1 MRQSTDVFSLQPSE
15 LIKKLQDLQKKN
27 TALNFQ
33 LLHCKK
39 KLKKQTKCSKRLQ
52 ENVSALT
59 SNLKFLN
66 EDQKSALHKRSR
78 KGCVW
83 SAETVKKALQLK
95 FACGSTG
102 YDVLL
107 EQGNPLPSRRTLCR
121 RLQHLSFQP
130 GVLKEIFDIME
141 TKVAAMTD
149 IEKDCVL
156 FMDEMEIR
164 RGLELD
170 RGSDAFLGTTTLPE
184 SDQPANHALVFMVG
198 GMNTRWKQVI
208 AYHFTGAYVSGDTL
222 KDFVFHLIRLCT
234 QISLRVLCVTCDM
247 GSSNRAMWRA
257 LNLSSSRQSVTTCSV
272 PHPCDEEK
280 ELHFMPD
287 PAHVLKNL
295 RGHLVRKDAMCLSDD
310 IVSKYELLSAAVSI
324 QHVERVIELQRD
336 SQLQVA
342 SNLTDI
348 HISNGHFTKM
358 KVGIAVQFF
367 REVPSAIRFWIK
379 KKSFLLKQKQR
390 HGSSS

>member
-1 MRQSTDVFSLQPSE
+1 MTGCCVPLCTGSSAKGQRVFRFPRDVERRKKWGAQVKRDNWAPTDTTKICELHFEQDQFELNRQDGRRLLKWNALPTLFDYRHYTRLSFAHQFYNYYFFIFAARPSHRKPPCQRTLPTTLVVDAPQSSPAAEGDCDSSESDNTEQNKNVRQSTDVFSLQPSE

-164 RGLELD
+164 KGLELD

-184 SDQPANHALVFMVG
+184 SDQPANHALVFMTNV
-198 GMNTRWKQVI
+198 NLSDSQ
-208 AYHFTGAYVSGDTL
+208 
-222 KDFVFHLIRLCT
+222 
-234 QISLRVLCVTCDM
+234 SLRNGILHRLSTEICLRVCQDFLC
-247 GSSNRAMWRA
+247 
-257 LNLSSSRQSVTTCSV
+257 
-272 PHPCDEEK
+272 
-280 ELHFMPD
+280 
-287 PAHVLKNL
+287 
-295 RGHLVRKDAMCLSDD
+295 
-310 IVSKYELLSAAVSI
+310 
-324 QHVERVIELQRD
+324 
-336 SQLQVA
+336 
-342 SNLTDI
+342 
-348 HISNGHFTKM
+348 
-358 KVGIAVQFF
+358 
-367 REVPSAIRFWIK
+367 
-379 KKSFLLKQKQR
+379 
-390 HGSSS
+390 